1 MKKYVKNSIW
11 IVAGGKMK
19 FFKKNFLLILICFLS
34 LTLSVNAATNPYGK
48 YQDLYGVKTVRC
60 TWYAWEQAYTN
71 AGVAL
76 PGWGNAQTWY
86 NSAAMAG
93 YSVGK
98 EARSNSIAVW
108 SSSDSYGHVAYVVS
122 VDESGEYMTVNEGG
136 IPTEENEGIIIGSRL
151 STSAS
156 NLIGFIYLSDA
167 PKSSGGSTSSS
178 NNLESKNKSSN
189 NNLSSMEIDIEGFT
203 FNPEVTEY
211 NLEVNYDTKIITI
224 RAITEDTLAIVTG
237 AGEKALSVGE
247 NNYSIVITAEDGTTK
262 EYKINITRN
271 AKVIHEEKAP
281 VVETENKDKSNN
293 KILIVV
299 LFIIIILVTLGIIL
313 LIKYRR
319 KQLSK

>member
-1 MKKYVKNSIW
+1 
-11 IVAGGKMK
+11 MK
-19 FFKKNFLLILICFLS
+19 FFKKNFILLLICFLTF
-34 LTLSVNAATNPYGK
+34 TLSVNAAANPYGK

-98 EARSNSIAVW
+98 EARANSIAVW

-136 IPTEENEGIIIGSRL
+136 IPTEENEGIVIGSKL

-167 PKSSGGSTSSS
+167 PKSSSGSTSSS
-178 NNLESKNKSSN
+178 NNSESKNKSSN
-189 NNLSSMEIDIEGFT
+189 NNLSNLEIDMADFK
-203 FNPEVTEY
+203 FNPEITEY

-224 RAITEDTLAIVTG
+224 RAITEDTTANVTG

-247 NNYSIVITAEDGTTK
+247 NNYSIVITAEDGTSK

-271 AKVIHEEKAP
+271 AKVSDEEKET
-281 VVETENKDKSNN
+281 VIETEKEDKFNN
-293 KILIVV
+293 KILIVGV
-299 LFIIIILVTLGIIL
+299 FIIVILFILGIIL
-313 LIKYRR
+313 LIRYRK
-319 KQLSK
+319 KQISK

>member
-1 MKKYVKNSIW
+1 
-11 IVAGGKMK
+11 MK

-34 LTLSVNAATNPYGK
+34 FTLSVNAATNPYGK

-60 TWYAWEQAYTN
+60 TWYAWEQAYIN

-98 EARSNSIAVW
+98 EARANSIAVW
-108 SSSDSYGHVAYVVS
+108 SSSDSYGHVAYVVL

-136 IPTEENEGIIIGSRL
+136 IPTEENEGIVIGARY
-151 STSAS
+151 STSS
-156 NLIGFIYLSDA
+156 SKLIGFIYLSDA

-178 NNLESKNKSSN
+178 NNSESKNKSSN

-203 FNPEVTEY
+203 FNPEITEY
-211 NLEVNYDTKIITI
+211 NLEVPYNTKIISI
-224 RAITEDTLAIVTG
+224 KAISESDRAVVTG
-237 AGEKALSVGE
+237 AGEKALKVGE

-262 EYKINITRN
+262 EYKISITRN
-271 AKVIHEEKAP
+271 AKVSDEEKET
-281 VVETENKDKSNN
+281 VIETEKEVKFNN
-293 KILIVV
+293 NILIVGV
-299 LFIIIILVTLGIIL
+299 FIIVIAFTLVVIL
-313 LIKYRR
+313 LIKHKR
-319 KQLSK
+319 K

>member
-34 LTLSVNAATNPYGK
+34 FTLSVNAATNPYGK

-60 TWYAWEQAYTN
+60 TWYAWEQAYIN

-98 EARSNSIAVW
+98 EARANSIAVW

-136 IPTEENEGIIIGSRL
+136 IPTEENEGIVIGSKL
-151 STSAS
+151 STSTS

-178 NNLESKNKSSN
+178 NNSESKNKSSN
-189 NNLSSMEIDIEGFT
+189 NNLSNLEIDIADFK

-211 NLEVNYDTKIITI
+211 NLEVPYNTKIISI
-224 RAITEDTLAIVTG
+224 KAISESDRAVVTG
-237 AGEKALSVGE
+237 AGEKALKVGE

-262 EYKINITRN
+262 EYKISIRRN
-271 AKVIHEEKAP
+271 AKVSDEEKET
-281 VVETENKDKSNN
+281 VIETEKEDKFNS
-293 KILIVV
+293 KILIVGV
-299 LFIIIILVTLGIIL
+299 FIIVIAFTLVVIS
-313 LIKYRR
+313 LIKHKR
-319 KQLSK
+319 K

>member
-1 MKKYVKNSIW
+1 
-11 IVAGGKMK
+11 MK

-34 LTLSVNAATNPYGK
+34 FILSVNAATNPYGK

-98 EARSNSIAVW
+98 EAASNSIAIW

-178 NNLESKNKSSN
+178 NNSESKNKSSN

-262 EYKINITRN
+262 EYKISITRN
-271 AKVIHEEKAP
+271 AKVSDEEKET
-281 VVETENKDKSNN
+281 VIETEKEDKFNN
-293 KILIVV
+293 KILIVGV
-299 LFIIIILVTLGIIL
+299 FIIVILFILGIIL
-313 LIKYRR
+313 LIRYR
-319 KQLSK
+319 KNK

>member
-34 LTLSVNAATNPYGK
+34 FTLSVNAATNPYGK

-98 EARSNSIAVW
+98 EARANSIAVW

-136 IPTEENEGIIIGSRL
+136 IPTEENEGIVIGARY
-151 STSAS
+151 STSS
-156 NLIGFIYLSDA
+156 SKLIGFIYLSDA

-178 NNLESKNKSSN
+178 NNSESKNKSSN
-189 NNLSSMEIDIEGFT
+189 NNLSNLEIDIADFK

-211 NLEVNYDTKIITI
+211 NLEVPYSTKIISI
-224 RAITEDTLAIVTG
+224 KAISESDRAVVTG
-237 AGEKALSVGE
+237 AGEKALKVGE
-247 NNYSIVITAEDGTTK
+247 NNYRIVDRK
-262 EYKINITRN
+262 S
-271 AKVIHEEKAP
+271 
-281 VVETENKDKSNN
+281 VV
-293 KILIVV
+293 
-299 LFIIIILVTLGIIL
+299 
-313 LIKYRR
+313 
-319 KQLSK
+319 

>member
-34 LTLSVNAATNPYGK
+34 FTLSVNAATNPYGK

-98 EARSNSIAVW
+98 EAASNSIAVW
-108 SSSDSYGHVAYVVS
+108 SSSDSYGHVAYVVL

-136 IPTEENEGIIIGSRL
+136 IPTEENEGIVIGARY
-151 STSAS
+151 STSS
-156 NLIGFIYLSDA
+156 SKLIGFIYLSDA

-178 NNLESKNKSSN
+178 NNSESKNKSSN

-203 FNPEVTEY
+203 FNPEITEY
-211 NLEVNYDTKIITI
+211 NLEVPYNTKIISI
-224 RAITEDTLAIVTG
+224 KAISESDRAVVTG
-237 AGEKALSVGE
+237 AGEKALKVGE
-247 NNYSIVITAEDGTTK
+247 NNYRIVITAEDGTTK
-262 EYKINITRN
+262 EYKISIRRN
-271 AKVIHEEKAP
+271 AKVSDEEKET
-281 VVETENKDKSNN
+281 VIETEKEDKFNS
-293 KILIVV
+293 KILIVGV
-299 LFIIIILVTLGIIL
+299 FIIVIAFTLVVIS
-313 LIKYRR
+313 LIKHKR
-319 KQLSK
+319 K

>member
-34 LTLSVNAATNPYGK
+34 FTLSVNAATNPYGK

-60 TWYAWEQAYTN
+60 TWYAWEQAYIN

-136 IPTEENEGIIIGSRL
+136 IPTEENEGIVIGSKL

-178 NNLESKNKSSN
+178 NNSESKNKSSN
-189 NNLSSMEIDIEGFT
+189 NNLSNLEIDIADFK

-211 NLEVNYDTKIITI
+211 NLEVPYSTKIISI
-224 RAITEDTLAIVTG
+224 KAISESDRAVVTG
-237 AGEKALSVGE
+237 AGEKALKVGE
-247 NNYSIVITAEDGTTK
+247 NNYRIVITAEDGTTK
-262 EYKINITRN
+262 EYKISITRN
-271 AKVIHEEKAP
+271 AKVSDEEKET
-281 VVETENKDKSNN
+281 VIETEKEVKFNN
-293 KILIVV
+293 NILIVGV
-299 LFIIIILVTLGIIL
+299 FIIVIAFTLVVIL
-313 LIKYRR
+313 LIKHKR
-319 KQLSK
+319 K

>member
-1 MKKYVKNSIW
+1 M
-11 IVAGGKMK
+11 
-19 FFKKNFLLILICFLS
+19 ICFLS
-34 LTLSVNAATNPYGK
+34 FILSVNAATNPYGK

-98 EARSNSIAVW
+98 EARANSIAVW

-136 IPTEENEGIIIGSRL
+136 IPTEENEGIVIGSKL

-167 PKSSGGSTSSS
+167 PKSSEGSTSSS
-178 NNLESKNKSSN
+178 NNSESKNKSSN
-189 NNLSSMEIDIEGFT
+189 NNLSNLEIDMADFK
-203 FNPEVTEY
+203 FNPEITEY

-224 RAITEDTLAIVTG
+224 RAITEDTTANVTG

-247 NNYSIVITAEDGTTK
+247 NNYSIVITAEDGTSK

-271 AKVIHEEKAP
+271 AKVSDEEKET
-281 VVETENKDKSNN
+281 VIETEKEDKFNN
-293 KILIVV
+293 KILIVGV
-299 LFIIIILVTLGIIL
+299 FIIVILFILGIIL
-313 LIKYRR
+313 LIRYRK
-319 KQLSK
+319 KQISK

>member
-1 MKKYVKNSIW
+1 
-11 IVAGGKMK
+11 MK

-34 LTLSVNAATNPYGK
+34 FTLSVNAATNPYGK

-136 IPTEENEGIIIGSRL
+136 IPTEENEGIVIGSKL

-178 NNLESKNKSSN
+178 NNSESKNKSSN
-189 NNLSSMEIDIEGFT
+189 NNLSNLEIDIADFK

-211 NLEVNYDTKIITI
+211 NLEVPYSTKIISI
-224 RAITEDTLAIVTG
+224 KAISESDRAVVTG
-237 AGEKALSVGE
+237 AGEKALKVGE
-247 NNYSIVITAEDGTTK
+247 NNYRIVITAEDGTTK
-262 EYKINITRN
+262 EYKISITRN
-271 AKVIHEEKAP
+271 AKVSDEEKET
-281 VVETENKDKSNN
+281 VIETEKEDKFNN
-293 KILIVV
+293 KILIVGV
-299 LFIIIILVTLGIIL
+299 FIIVIAFTLVVIL
-313 LIKYRR
+313 LIKHKR
-319 KQLSK
+319 K

>member
-1 MKKYVKNSIW
+1 
-11 IVAGGKMK
+11 MK
-19 FFKKNFLLILICFLS
+19 FFKKNFLLILTICFLS
-34 LTLSVNAATNPYGK
+34 FTLSVNAATNPYGK

-98 EARSNSIAVW
+98 EAAANSIAVW

-136 IPTEENEGIIIGSRL
+136 IPTEENEGIVIGSKL
-151 STSAS
+151 STNAS

-167 PKSSGGSTSSS
+167 PKSSEGSTSSS
-178 NNLESKNKSSN
+178 NNSESKNKSSN
-189 NNLSSMEIDIEGFT
+189 NNLSNLEIDMADFK
-203 FNPEVTEY
+203 FNPEITEY

-224 RAITEDTLAIVTG
+224 RAMAEDTTAIVTG
-237 AGEKALSVGE
+237 AGEKALKVGE
-247 NNYSIVITAEDGTTK
+247 NNYRIVITAEDGTTK
-262 EYKINITRN
+262 EYKISITRN
-271 AKVIHEEKAP
+271 AKVSDEEKET
-281 VVETENKDKSNN
+281 VIETEKEDKFNN
-293 KILIVV
+293 KILIVGV
-299 LFIIIILVTLGIIL
+299 FIIVILFILGIIL
-313 LIKYRR
+313 LIRYR
-319 KQLSK
+319 KNK

>member
-34 LTLSVNAATNPYGK
+34 FTLSVNAVTNPYGK

-98 EARSNSIAVW
+98 EAASNSIAVW

-136 IPTEENEGIIIGSRL
+136 IPTDENEGIVIGSKL

-178 NNLESKNKSSN
+178 NNSESKNKSSN
-189 NNLSSMEIDIEGFT
+189 NNLSNLEIDIADFK
-203 FNPEVTEY
+203 FNPEITEY

-224 RAITEDTLAIVTG
+224 RAMAESDRAVVTG
-237 AGEKALSVGE
+237 AGEKALKVGE
-247 NNYSIVITAEDGTTK
+247 NNYRIVITAEDGTTK
-262 EYKINITRN
+262 EYKISITRN
-271 AKVIHEEKAP
+271 AKVSDEEKET
-281 VVETENKDKSNN
+281 VIETEKGDKFNN
-293 KILIVV
+293 KILIVGV
-299 LFIIIILVTLGIIL
+299 FIIVMLFILGIIL
-313 LIKYRR
+313 LIRYR
-319 KQLSK
+319 KNK

>member
-34 LTLSVNAATNPYGK
+34 FTLSVNAATNPYGK

-98 EARSNSIAVW
+98 EAASNSIAVW
-108 SSSDSYGHVAYVVS
+108 SSSDSYGHVAYVVL

-136 IPTEENEGIIIGSRL
+136 IPTEENEGIVIGSKL

-178 NNLESKNKSSN
+178 NNSESKNKSSN
-189 NNLSSMEIDIEGFT
+189 NNLSNLEIDIADFK
-203 FNPEVTEY
+203 FNPEITEY

-224 RAITEDTLAIVTG
+224 RAMAESDRAVVTG
-237 AGEKALSVGE
+237 AGEKALKVGE
-247 NNYSIVITAEDGTTK
+247 NNYRIVITAEDGTTK
-262 EYKINITRN
+262 EYKISITRN
-271 AKVIHEEKAP
+271 AKVNDEEKET
-281 VVETENKDKSNN
+281 VIETEKEDKFNN
-293 KILIVV
+293 KILIVGV
-299 LFIIIILVTLGIIL
+299 FIIVMLFILGIIL
-313 LIKYRR
+313 LIRYR
-319 KQLSK
+319 KNK

>member
-34 LTLSVNAATNPYGK
+34 FTLSVNAATNPYGK

-60 TWYAWEQAYTN
+60 TWYAWEQAYIN

-98 EARSNSIAVW
+98 EARANSIAVW

-136 IPTEENEGIIIGSRL
+136 IPTEENEGIVIGSKL
-151 STSAS
+151 STSTS

-178 NNLESKNKSSN
+178 NNSESKNKSSN
-189 NNLSSMEIDIEGFT
+189 NNLSNLEIDIADFK

-211 NLEVNYDTKIITI
+211 NLEVPYSTKIISI
-224 RAITEDTLAIVTG
+224 KAISESDRAVVTG
-237 AGEKALSVGE
+237 AGEKALKVGE
-247 NNYSIVITAEDGTTK
+247 NNYRIVITAEDGTTK
-262 EYKINITRN
+262 EYKISITRN
-271 AKVIHEEKAP
+271 AKVSDEEKET
-281 VVETENKDKSNN
+281 VIETEKEDKFNS
-293 KILIVV
+293 KILIVGV
-299 LFIIIILVTLGIIL
+299 FIIVIAFTLVVIL
-313 LIKYRR
+313 LIKHKR
-319 KQLSK
+319 K

>member
-1 MKKYVKNSIW
+1 
-11 IVAGGKMK
+11 MK
-19 FFKKNFLLILICFLS
+19 FFLKNFLLILTICFLS
-34 LTLSVNAATNPYGK
+34 FTLSVNAATNPYGK

-98 EARSNSIAVW
+98 EAKANSIAVW
-108 SSSDSYGHVAYVVS
+108 SSSDGYGHVAYVVS
-122 VDESGEYMTVNEGG
+122 VDADGKYMTVNEGG
-136 IPTEENEGIIIGSRL
+136 IPTTENEGIINGSRPY
-151 STSAS
+151 TKAS

-178 NNLESKNKSSN
+178 NNSESKNKSSN
-189 NNLSSMEIDIEGFT
+189 NNLSNLEIDIADFK

-211 NLEVNYDTKIITI
+211 NLEVPYSTKIISI
-224 RAITEDTLAIVTG
+224 KAISESDRAVVTG
-237 AGEKALSVGE
+237 AGEKALKVGE

-271 AKVIHEEKAP
+271 AKEIKEEKEI
-281 VVETENKDKSNN
+281 VEKTKTKTKSHNN
-293 KILIVV
+293 ILIISVS
-299 LFIIIILVTLGIIL
+299 IIIVLLVICIIF
-313 LIKYRR
+313 LIKHKR
-319 KQLSK
+319 K

>member
-1 MKKYVKNSIW
+1 
-11 IVAGGKMK
+11 MK

-34 LTLSVNAATNPYGK
+34 FTLSVNAVTNPYGK

-98 EARSNSIAVW
+98 EAASNSIAVW

-136 IPTEENEGIIIGSRL
+136 IPTDENEGIVIGSKL

-178 NNLESKNKSSN
+178 NNSESKNKSSN
-189 NNLSSMEIDIEGFT
+189 NNLSNLEIDIADFK
-203 FNPEVTEY
+203 FNPEITEY

-224 RAITEDTLAIVTG
+224 RAMAESDRAVVTG
-237 AGEKALSVGE
+237 AGEKALKVGE
-247 NNYSIVITAEDGTTK
+247 NNYRIVITAEDGTTK
-262 EYKINITRN
+262 EYKISITRN
-271 AKVIHEEKAP
+271 AKVSDEEKET
-281 VVETENKDKSNN
+281 VIETEKGDKFNN
-293 KILIVV
+293 KILIVGV
-299 LFIIIILVTLGIIL
+299 FIIVMLFILGIIL
-313 LIKYRR
+313 LIRYR
-319 KQLSK
+319 KNK

>member
-34 LTLSVNAATNPYGK
+34 FTLSVNAATNPYGK

-136 IPTEENEGIIIGSRL
+136 IPTEENEGIVIGSKL

-178 NNLESKNKSSN
+178 NNSESKNKSSN

-203 FNPEVTEY
+203 FNPEITEY
-211 NLEVNYDTKIITI
+211 NLEVPYNTKIISI
-224 RAITEDTLAIVTG
+224 KAISESDRAVVTG
-237 AGEKALSVGE
+237 AGEKALKVGE

-262 EYKINITRN
+262 EYKISITRN
-271 AKVIHEEKAP
+271 AKVSDEEKET
-281 VVETENKDKSNN
+281 VIETEKEDKFNS
-293 KILIVV
+293 KILIVGV
-299 LFIIIILVTLGIIL
+299 FIIVIAFTLVVIS
-313 LIKYRR
+313 LIKHKR
-319 KQLSK
+319 K

>member
-1 MKKYVKNSIW
+1 
-11 IVAGGKMK
+11 MK

-34 LTLSVNAATNPYGK
+34 FILSVNAATNPYGK

-60 TWYAWEQAYTN
+60 TWYAWEQAYIN

-98 EARSNSIAVW
+98 EARANSIAVW

-136 IPTEENEGIIIGSRL
+136 IPTEENEGIVIGSKL

-167 PKSSGGSTSSS
+167 PKSSSGSTSSS
-178 NNLESKNKSSN
+178 NNSESKNKSSN
-189 NNLSSMEIDIEGFT
+189 NNLSNLEIDIADFK

-211 NLEVNYDTKIITI
+211 NLEVPYSTKIISI
-224 RAITEDTLAIVTG
+224 KAISESDRAVVTG
-237 AGEKALSVGE
+237 AGEKALKVGE
-247 NNYSIVITAEDGTTK
+247 NNYRIVITAEDGTTK
-262 EYKINITRN
+262 EYKISIRRN
-271 AKVIHEEKAP
+271 AKVSDEEKET
-281 VVETENKDKSNN
+281 VIETEKEDKFNN
-293 KILIVV
+293 KILIVGV
-299 LFIIIILVTLGIIL
+299 FIIVIAFTLVVIL
-313 LIKYRR
+313 LIKHKR
-319 KQLSK
+319 K

>member
-1 MKKYVKNSIW
+1 
-11 IVAGGKMK
+11 MK

-34 LTLSVNAATNPYGK
+34 FTLSVNAATNPYGK

-60 TWYAWEQAYTN
+60 TWYAWEQAYIN

-98 EARSNSIAVW
+98 EARANSIAVW

-136 IPTEENEGIIIGSRL
+136 IPTEENEGIVIGSKL
-151 STSAS
+151 STSTS

-178 NNLESKNKSSN
+178 NNSESKNKSSN
-189 NNLSSMEIDIEGFT
+189 NNLSNLEIDIADFK

-211 NLEVNYDTKIITI
+211 NLEVPYNTKIISI
-224 RAITEDTLAIVTG
+224 KAISESDRAVVTG
-237 AGEKALSVGE
+237 AGEKALKVGE

-262 EYKINITRN
+262 EYKISIRRN
-271 AKVIHEEKAP
+271 AKVSDEEKET
-281 VVETENKDKSNN
+281 VIETEKEDKFNS
-293 KILIVV
+293 KILIVGV
-299 LFIIIILVTLGIIL
+299 FIIVIAFTLVVIL
-313 LIKYRR
+313 LIKHKR
-319 KQLSK
+319 K

>member
-34 LTLSVNAATNPYGK
+34 FTLSVNAATNPYGK

-60 TWYAWEQAYTN
+60 TWYAWEQAYIN

-98 EARSNSIAVW
+98 EARANSIAVW

-136 IPTEENEGIIIGSRL
+136 IPTEENEGIVIGSKL

-178 NNLESKNKSSN
+178 NNSESKNKSSN
-189 NNLSSMEIDIEGFT
+189 NNLSNLEIDIADFK

-211 NLEVNYDTKIITI
+211 NLEVPYSTKIISI
-224 RAITEDTLAIVTG
+224 KAISESDRAVVTG
-237 AGEKALSVGE
+237 AGEKALKVGE
-247 NNYSIVITAEDGTTK
+247 NNYRIVITAEDGTTK
-262 EYKINITRN
+262 EYKISITRN
-271 AKVIHEEKAP
+271 AKVSDEEKET
-281 VVETENKDKSNN
+281 VIETEKEVKFNN
-293 KILIVV
+293 NILIVGV
-299 LFIIIILVTLGIIL
+299 FIIVIAFTLVVIL
-313 LIKYRR
+313 LIKHKR
-319 KQLSK
+319 K

>member
-1 MKKYVKNSIW
+1 
-11 IVAGGKMK
+11 MK

-34 LTLSVNAATNPYGK
+34 FTLSVNAATNPYGK

-60 TWYAWEQAYTN
+60 TWYAWEQAYIN

-98 EARSNSIAVW
+98 EAASNSIAVW

-122 VDESGEYMTVNEGG
+122 VDESGEYITVNEGG

-178 NNLESKNKSSN
+178 NNSESKNKSSN
-189 NNLSSMEIDIEGFT
+189 NNLSNLEIDMADFK
-203 FNPEVTEY
+203 FNPEITEY

-224 RAITEDTLAIVTG
+224 RAMAEDTTAIVTG
-237 AGEKALSVGE
+237 AGEKALKVGE
-247 NNYSIVITAEDGTTK
+247 NNYRIVITAEDGTTK

-271 AKVIHEEKAP
+271 AKEIKEEKEI
-281 VVETENKDKSNN
+281 VEKTKTKTKSHNN
-293 KILIVV
+293 ILIISVS
-299 LFIIIILVTLGIIL
+299 IIIVLLVICIIF
-313 LIKYRR
+313 LIKHKR
-319 KQLSK
+319 K

>member
-34 LTLSVNAATNPYGK
+34 FTLSVNAATNPYGK

-60 TWYAWEQAYTN
+60 TWYAWEQAYIN

-98 EARSNSIAVW
+98 EARANSIAVW

-136 IPTEENEGIIIGSRL
+136 IPTEENEGIVIGSKL
-151 STSAS
+151 STSTS

-178 NNLESKNKSSN
+178 NNSESKNKSSN

-203 FNPEVTEY
+203 FNPEITEY
-211 NLEVNYDTKIITI
+211 NLEVPYNTKIISI
-224 RAITEDTLAIVTG
+224 KAISESDRAVVTG
-237 AGEKALSVGE
+237 AGEKALKVGE
-247 NNYSIVITAEDGTTK
+247 NNYRIVITAEDGTTK
-262 EYKINITRN
+262 EYKISIRRN
-271 AKVIHEEKAP
+271 AKVSDEEKET
-281 VVETENKDKSNN
+281 VIETEKEDKFNN
-293 KILIVV
+293 KILIVGV
-299 LFIIIILVTLGIIL
+299 IIIVILFILGIIL
-313 LIKYRR
+313 LIRYR
-319 KQLSK
+319 KNK

>member
-34 LTLSVNAATNPYGK
+34 FTLSVNAATNPYGK

-98 EARSNSIAVW
+98 EAKANSIAVW
-108 SSSDSYGHVAYVVS
+108 SSSDGYGHVAYVVS
-122 VDESGEYMTVNEGG
+122 VDADGKYMTVNEGG
-136 IPTEENEGIIIGSRL
+136 IPTEENEGIVIGSKL

-167 PKSSGGSTSSS
+167 PKSPSGNSSSSS
-178 NNLESKNKSSN
+178 NKHNTTKKDDN
-189 NNLSSMEIDIEGFT
+189 NNLASLEVNIEGFT
-203 FNPEVTEY
+203 FNPEIMEY
-211 NLEVNYDTKIITI
+211 NLEVPYNNQIISIKATSESD
-224 RAITEDTLAIVTG
+224 RANITG
-237 AGEKALSVGE
+237 AGEKALKVGE

-271 AKVIHEEKAP
+271 AKEIKEEKEI
-281 VVETENKDKSNN
+281 VEKTKTKTKSHNN
-293 KILIVV
+293 ILIISVS
-299 LFIIIILVTLGIIL
+299 IIIVLLVICIIF
-313 LIKYRR
+313 LIKHKR
-319 KQLSK
+319 K

>member
-1 MKKYVKNSIW
+1 
-11 IVAGGKMK
+11 MK

-34 LTLSVNAATNPYGK
+34 FTLSVNAATNPYGK

-60 TWYAWEQAYTN
+60 TWYAWEQAYIN

-98 EARSNSIAVW
+98 EARANSIAVW

-136 IPTEENEGIIIGSRL
+136 IPTEENEGIVIGSKL
-151 STSAS
+151 STSTS

-178 NNLESKNKSSN
+178 NNSESKNKSSN
-189 NNLSSMEIDIEGFT
+189 NNLSNLEIDIADFK

-211 NLEVNYDTKIITI
+211 NLEVPYSTKIISI
-224 RAITEDTLAIVTG
+224 KAISESDRAVVTG
-237 AGEKALSVGE
+237 AGEKALKVGE
-247 NNYSIVITAEDGTTK
+247 NNYRIVITSEDGTTK
-262 EYKINITRN
+262 EYKISITRN
-271 AKVIHEEKAP
+271 AKVSDEEKET
-281 VVETENKDKSNN
+281 VIETEKEVKFNN
-293 KILIVV
+293 NILIVGV
-299 LFIIIILVTLGIIL
+299 FIIVIAFTLVVIL
-313 LIKYRR
+313 LIKHKR
-319 KQLSK
+319 K

>member
-34 LTLSVNAATNPYGK
+34 FTLSVNAATNPYGK

-136 IPTEENEGIIIGSRL
+136 IPTEENEGIVIGSKL
-151 STSAS
+151 STSTS

-178 NNLESKNKSSN
+178 NNSESKNKSSN
-189 NNLSSMEIDIEGFT
+189 NNLRNLEIDIADFK

-211 NLEVNYDTKIITI
+211 NLEVPYSTKIISI
-224 RAITEDTLAIVTG
+224 KAISESDRAVVTG
-237 AGEKALSVGE
+237 AGEKALKVGE
-247 NNYSIVITAEDGTTK
+247 NNYRIVITAEDGTTK
-262 EYKINITRN
+262 EYKISITRN
-271 AKVIHEEKAP
+271 AKVSDEEKET
-281 VVETENKDKSNN
+281 VIETEKEVKFNN
-293 KILIVV
+293 NILIVGV
-299 LFIIIILVTLGIIL
+299 FIIVIAFTLVVIL
-313 LIKYRR
+313 LIKHKR
-319 KQLSK
+319 K

>member
-1 MKKYVKNSIW
+1 
-11 IVAGGKMK
+11 MK

-34 LTLSVNAATNPYGK
+34 FTLSVNAATNPYGK

-60 TWYAWEQAYTN
+60 TWYAWEQAYIN

-98 EARSNSIAVW
+98 EARANSIAVW

-136 IPTEENEGIIIGSRL
+136 IPTEENEGIVIGSKL
-151 STSAS
+151 STSTS

-178 NNLESKNKSSN
+178 NNSESKNKSSN
-189 NNLSSMEIDIEGFT
+189 NNLSNLEIDIADFK

-211 NLEVNYDTKIITI
+211 NLEVPYSTKIISI
-224 RAITEDTLAIVTG
+224 KAISESDRAVVTG
-237 AGEKALSVGE
+237 AGEKALKVGE
-247 NNYSIVITAEDGTTK
+247 NNYRIVITAEDGTTK
-262 EYKINITRN
+262 EYKISITRN
-271 AKVIHEEKAP
+271 AKVSDEEKET
-281 VVETENKDKSNN
+281 VIETEKEDKFNN
-293 KILIVV
+293 KILIVGV
-299 LFIIIILVTLGIIL
+299 FIIVIAFTLVVIL
-313 LIKYRR
+313 LIKHKR
-319 KQLSK
+319 K

>member
-1 MKKYVKNSIW
+1 
-11 IVAGGKMK
+11 MK
-19 FFKKNFLLILICFLS
+19 FFLKNFLLILTICFLS
-34 LTLSVNAATNPYGK
+34 FTLSVNAATNPYGK

-98 EARSNSIAVW
+98 EAASNSIAVW

-178 NNLESKNKSSN
+178 SNSESKNKSSN

-211 NLEVNYDTKIITI
+211 NLEVPYNIKIISI
-224 RAITEDTLAIVTG
+224 KAISESDRAVVTG
-237 AGEKALSVGE
+237 AGEKALKVGE
-247 NNYSIVITAEDGTTK
+247 NNYRIVITAEDGTTK
-262 EYKINITRN
+262 EYKISITRN
-271 AKVIHEEKAP
+271 AKVSDEEKET
-281 VVETENKDKSNN
+281 VIETEKEDKFNN
-293 KILIVV
+293 KILIVGV
-299 LFIIIILVTLGIIL
+299 FIIVILFILGIIL
-313 LIKYRR
+313 LIRYR
-319 KQLSK
+319 KNK

>member
-34 LTLSVNAATNPYGK
+34 FTLSVNAATNPYGK

-60 TWYAWEQAYTN
+60 TWYAWEQAYIN

-98 EARSNSIAVW
+98 EARANSIAVW
-108 SSSDSYGHVAYVVS
+108 SSSCSYGHVAYVVS

-136 IPTEENEGIIIGSRL
+136 IPTEENEGIVIGARY
-151 STSAS
+151 STSS
-156 NLIGFIYLSDA
+156 SKLIGFIYLSDA

-178 NNLESKNKSSN
+178 NNSESKNKSSN
-189 NNLSSMEIDIEGFT
+189 NNLSNLEIDIADFK
-203 FNPEVTEY
+203 FNPEITEY

-224 RAITEDTLAIVTG
+224 RAMAEDTTAIVTG
-237 AGEKALSVGE
+237 AGEKALKVGE
-247 NNYSIVITAEDGTTK
+247 NNYSIVITAEDVTTK
-262 EYKINITRN
+262 EYKISIRRN
-271 AKVIHEEKAP
+271 AKVSDEEKET
-281 VVETENKDKSNN
+281 VIETEKEDKFNS
-293 KILIVV
+293 KILIVGV
-299 LFIIIILVTLGIIL
+299 FIIVIAFTLVVIS
-313 LIKYRR
+313 LIKHKR
-319 KQLSK
+319 K

>member
-1 MKKYVKNSIW
+1 
-11 IVAGGKMK
+11 MK

-34 LTLSVNAATNPYGK
+34 FTLSVNAATNPYGK

-98 EARSNSIAVW
+98 EAASNSIAVW

-136 IPTEENEGIIIGSRL
+136 IPTEENEGIVIGSKL
-151 STSAS
+151 STSTS

-178 NNLESKNKSSN
+178 NNSESKNKSSN
-189 NNLSSMEIDIEGFT
+189 NNLSNLEIDIADFK

-211 NLEVNYDTKIITI
+211 NLEVPYSTKIISI
-224 RAITEDTLAIVTG
+224 KAISESDRAVVTG
-237 AGEKALSVGE
+237 AGEKALKVGE
-247 NNYSIVITAEDGTTK
+247 NNYRIVITAEDGTTK
-262 EYKINITRN
+262 EYKISITRN
-271 AKVIHEEKAP
+271 AKVSDEEKET
-281 VVETENKDKSNN
+281 VIETEKEDKFNS
-293 KILIVV
+293 KILIVGV
-299 LFIIIILVTLGIIL
+299 FIIVIAFTLVVIS
-313 LIKYRR
+313 LIKHKR
-319 KQLSK
+319 K

>member
-1 MKKYVKNSIW
+1 
-11 IVAGGKMK
+11 MK
-19 FFKKNFLLILICFLS
+19 FFKKNFLLLLAICFLTF
-34 LTLSVNAATNPYGK
+34 TLSVNAATNPYGK

-60 TWYAWEQAYTN
+60 TWYAWEQAYIN

-98 EARSNSIAVW
+98 EARANSIAVW

-136 IPTEENEGIIIGSRL
+136 IPTEENEGIVIGSKL
-151 STSAS
+151 STSTS

-178 NNLESKNKSSN
+178 NNSESKNKSSN
-189 NNLSSMEIDIEGFT
+189 NNLSNLEIDIADFK

-211 NLEVNYDTKIITI
+211 NLEVPYSTKIISI
-224 RAITEDTLAIVTG
+224 KAISESDRAVVTG
-237 AGEKALSVGE
+237 AGEKALKVGE
-247 NNYSIVITAEDGTTK
+247 NNYRIVITAEDGTTK
-262 EYKINITRN
+262 EYKISITRN
-271 AKVIHEEKAP
+271 AKVSDEEKET
-281 VVETENKDKSNN
+281 VIETEKEVKFNN
-293 KILIVV
+293 NILIVGV
-299 LFIIIILVTLGIIL
+299 FIIVIAFTLVVIL
-313 LIKYRR
+313 LIKHKR
-319 KQLSK
+319 K

>member
-34 LTLSVNAATNPYGK
+34 FILSVNAATNPYGK

-98 EARSNSIAVW
+98 EARANSIAVW

-136 IPTEENEGIIIGSRL
+136 IPTEENEGIVIGSKL

-167 PKSSGGSTSSS
+167 PESSEGSTSSS
-178 NNLESKNKSSN
+178 NNSESKNKSSN
-189 NNLSSMEIDIEGFT
+189 NNLSNLEIDMADFK
-203 FNPEVTEY
+203 FNPEITEY

-224 RAITEDTLAIVTG
+224 RAMAEDTTAIVTG
-237 AGEKALSVGE
+237 AGEKALKVGE
-247 NNYSIVITAEDGTTK
+247 NNYRIVITAEDGTTK
-262 EYKINITRN
+262 EYKISITRN
-271 AKVIHEEKAP
+271 AKVSDEEKET
-281 VVETENKDKSNN
+281 VIETEKEDKFNN
-293 KILIVV
+293 KILIVGV
-299 LFIIIILVTLGIIL
+299 FIIVILFILGIIL
-313 LIKYRR
+313 LIRYR
-319 KQLSK
+319 KNK

>member
-34 LTLSVNAATNPYGK
+34 FTLSVNAATNPYGK

-60 TWYAWEQAYTN
+60 TWYAWEQAYIN

-98 EARSNSIAVW
+98 EAASNSIAVW
-108 SSSDSYGHVAYVVS
+108 SSSDSYGHVAYVVL

-136 IPTEENEGIIIGSRL
+136 IPTEENEGIVIGARY
-151 STSAS
+151 STSS
-156 NLIGFIYLSDA
+156 SKLIGFIYLSDA

-178 NNLESKNKSSN
+178 NNSESKNKSSN

-203 FNPEVTEY
+203 FNPEITEY
-211 NLEVNYDTKIITI
+211 NLEVPYNTKIISI
-224 RAITEDTLAIVTG
+224 KAISESDRAVVTG
-237 AGEKALSVGE
+237 AGEKALKVGE
-247 NNYSIVITAEDGTTK
+247 NNYRIVITAEDGTTK
-262 EYKINITRN
+262 EYKISIRRN
-271 AKVIHEEKAP
+271 AKVSDEEKET
-281 VVETENKDKSNN
+281 VIETEKEDKFNS
-293 KILIVV
+293 KILIVGV
-299 LFIIIILVTLGIIL
+299 FIIVIAFTLVVIS
-313 LIKYRR
+313 LIKHKR
-319 KQLSK
+319 K

>member
-1 MKKYVKNSIW
+1 
-11 IVAGGKMK
+11 MK

-34 LTLSVNAATNPYGK
+34 FTLSVNAATNPYGK

-178 NNLESKNKSSN
+178 NNSESKNKSSN
-189 NNLSSMEIDIEGFT
+189 NNLSNLEIDIADFK
-203 FNPEVTEY
+203 FNPEITEY

-224 RAITEDTLAIVTG
+224 RAMAESDRAVVTG
-237 AGEKALSVGE
+237 AGEKALKVGE
-247 NNYSIVITAEDGTTK
+247 NNYRIVITAEDGTTK
-262 EYKINITRN
+262 EYKISITRN
-271 AKVIHEEKAP
+271 AKVSDEEK
-281 VVETENKDKSNN
+281 ETVIEPEKEDKFNN
-293 KILIVV
+293 KILIVGV
-299 LFIIIILVTLGIIL
+299 FIIVILFILGIIL
-313 LIKYRR
+313 LIRYR
-319 KQLSK
+319 KNK

>member
-1 MKKYVKNSIW
+1 
-11 IVAGGKMK
+11 MK

-34 LTLSVNAATNPYGK
+34 FTLSVNAATNPYGK

-60 TWYAWEQAYTN
+60 TWYAWEQAYIN

-98 EARSNSIAVW
+98 EAASNSIAVW

-136 IPTEENEGIIIGSRL
+136 IPTEENEGIVIGARY
-151 STSAS
+151 STSS
-156 NLIGFIYLSDA
+156 SKLIGFIYLSDA

-178 NNLESKNKSSN
+178 NNSESKNKSSN

-203 FNPEVTEY
+203 FNPEITEY
-211 NLEVNYDTKIITI
+211 NLEVPYNTKIISI
-224 RAITEDTLAIVTG
+224 KAISESDRAVVTG
-237 AGEKALSVGE
+237 AGEKALKVGE

-262 EYKINITRN
+262 EYKISIRRN
-271 AKVIHEEKAP
+271 AKVSDEEKET
-281 VVETENKDKSNN
+281 VIETEKEDKFNN
-293 KILIVV
+293 KILIVGV
-299 LFIIIILVTLGIIL
+299 FIIVIAFTLVVIL
-313 LIKYRR
+313 LIKHKR
-319 KQLSK
+319 K